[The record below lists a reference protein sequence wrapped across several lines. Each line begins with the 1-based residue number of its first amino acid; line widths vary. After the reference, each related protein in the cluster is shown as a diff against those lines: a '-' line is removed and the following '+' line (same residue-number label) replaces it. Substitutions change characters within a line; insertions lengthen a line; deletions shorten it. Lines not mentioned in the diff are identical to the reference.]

1 MMMLLTLDIAKAS
14 QQSDIPTKFLK
25 QNSDCFAEYFD
36 GNINHCISKSIFLS
50 DLKSADVSPVY
61 KKKLKKSTADQLAS
75 YPIFLKLTKDIS
87 LIRFSSFSILVQIS
101 IRVSY
106 SEFHKGKI
114 FDLRCSIF
122 SYAICFTFLE
132 IFVIDNYAD
141 NSTSYCACEFLSIK
155 NEFAVNYL
163 EQSSTTL

>member
-1 MMMLLTLDIAKAS
+1 MMMLLTLDTAKAS
-14 QQSDIPTKFLK
+14 QQSNIPTKFLI

-36 GNINHCISKSIFLS
+36 ENINHCISKSMFLS

-61 KKKLKKSTADQLAS
+61 KKKLKSPKVTADQLAC

-106 SEFHKGKI
+106 SEFHKVKVL
-114 FDLRCSIF
+114 DLRCSIF

-132 IFVIDNYAD
+132 TLLLIIMRTTLHRIVRVNFCQLKM
-141 NSTSYCACEFLSIK
+141 NSLSII
-155 NEFAVNYL
+155 
-163 EQSSTTL
+163 